1 MASLRKHG
9 RRLRDYSPGD
19 IRELAC
25 AWLRQHNN
33 ELMAQ
38 AQAICAEL
46 HLGELRK
53 RELARQRRA
62 AAKQWSVSNQIT
74 NTRPEAGSTTTKEI
88 ANG

>member
-1 MASLRKHG
+1 MANLRRHG

-33 ELMAQ
+33 ELMGE
-38 AQAICAEL
+38 AQAICQEL
-46 HLGELRK
+46 HLAELRK

-62 AAKQWSVSNQIT
+62 IQKTQRQAQPIHQ
-74 NTRPEAGSTTTKEI
+74 
-88 ANG
+88 